1 MLSPFAPASQTL
13 LGGQDPKSTA
23 LNPLVHRLPVEL
35 TAEFFLHCLPE
46 NDFVVPRSTT
56 APLLLCHTVRRW
68 RNIAL
73 ATPRLWSSLYLN
85 FNCFRMLARFTE
97 RDGVDFFSS
106 WIRNAGNTSLSIE
119 IRPPPGDVYQP
130 DVQAVLAI
138 IGERAAQWK
147 NMRLWF
153 SIQHFYLRDIF
164 PIDKDFP
171 RLEKLLVD
179 KHFVLSPPRF
189 FALLPRLDVL
199 RELHLDHFDEP
210 TVLTAAQWTQIT
222 AFSATDILFSHCLDV
237 LEFGRNLVR
246 CIFHVAPTHFGLEP
260 EELRTVTSNL
270 QVLTLNESRSSS
282 APLHMV
288 LLQCLTLPSLKRLQL
303 HFIDD
308 SWPNPRNVI
317 PGFALFAP
325 QFSQQLQELSIRYI
339 PLRADTLV
347 ECLATVPSVAKLT
360 LYPWLMFNIAAVFD
374 DLGSMPDLLPNLTSL
389 HTRVG
394 YDRTAGSHLVDMLC
408 VRARRPDGGAG
419 LRSVRLL
426 NFINDELAGDI
437 RFQRLIDEG
446 MDIGVDRFGSE
457 QPAPNQTGLSEYFGA
472 A

>member
-1 MLSPFAPASQTL
+1 MLSPFEPASRTL

-23 LNPLVHRLPVEL
+23 LDALAHRLPVEL
-35 TAEFFLHCLPE
+35 TSEIFLYCLPD

-56 APLLLCHTVRRW
+56 APLLLCHTVKLW

-85 FNCFRMLARFTE
+85 LDCFLAGFTE
-97 RDGVDFFSS
+97 QDGVDFFSS

-119 IRPPPGDVYQP
+119 IRPPPGDIYQL
-130 DVQAVLAI
+130 DVQSILAI

-153 SIQHFYLRDIF
+153 SVQHFYLRDIF
-164 PIDKDFP
+164 PVDKDFP

-179 KHFVLSPPRF
+179 KHFVLFPPRF
-189 FALLPRLDVL
+189 FALLPRLGVL

-246 CIFHVAPTHFGLEP
+246 CIFHITPAHFGLDTEEP
-260 EELRTVTSNL
+260 RAVTSNL
-270 QVLTLNESRSSS
+270 QDLTLKESRSSN

-308 SWPNPRNVI
+308 TWPNYRSVI
-317 PGFALFAP
+317 PGFASFAP
-325 QFSQQLQELSIRYI
+325 QFSQQLQELSIRHM
-339 PLRADTLV
+339 PLRADKLV
-347 ECLATVPSVAKLT
+347 ECLMTVPSVTKLT
-360 LYPWLMFNIAAVFD
+360 LYSWLMFNISAVFD
-374 DLGSMPDLLPNLTSL
+374 DLGSTPDLLPNLTFL
-389 HTRVG
+389 HTRIG
-394 YDRTAGSHLVDMLC
+394 YDRTAGSHLVDMLS

-419 LRSVRLL
+419 LRTVRVL
-426 NFINDELAGDI
+426 NFINEELAGDI

-446 MDIGVDRFGSE
+446 MDIGVDRYGFE
-457 QPAPNQTGLSEYFGA
+457 QPAPNQTGLSEYFRA